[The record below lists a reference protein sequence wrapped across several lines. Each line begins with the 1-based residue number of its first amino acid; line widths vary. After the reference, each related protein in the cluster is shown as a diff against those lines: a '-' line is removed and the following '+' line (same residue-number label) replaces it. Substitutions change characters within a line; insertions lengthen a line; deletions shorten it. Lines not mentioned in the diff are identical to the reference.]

1 MNEQKT
7 RSYVKKLRIVLFV
20 ILGIWAG
27 ITLLGVAVVFEALNT
42 KWVTLTPIPPKEPL
56 RLFKKTDTSQ
66 EMYLELLKVVLTRY
80 GLDSSYKLL
89 INPKARLGRVVSPWI
104 RHARI
109 VQVEP
114 FEPRL
119 REHGRDW
126 PLYAE
131 TMIGLRRLDSLQDC
145 ITDVLRRDVPGDLIE
160 CGAWRGGACIFMR
173 AVLKV
178 FGDADRKVWAAD
190 SFEGIP
196 IPDPTI
202 DAQDAQLWAGR
213 ELAVS
218 VEEAKQNFVNYGLL
232 DEQVRFLKGF
242 FIDTLPGAPIES
254 LSVLRIDCDL
264 YDSVMQSLEY
274 LYSKVSIGGYVII
287 DDYGALPPARRA
299 VEDYR
304 RSNGIT
310 EEIVRI
316 DWTGVYWIKE
326 H

>member
-1 MNEQKT
+1 MNEKKT
-7 RSYVKKLRIVLFV
+7 RPRAKKLKVV
-20 ILGIWAG
+20 IFIAMGVWTV

-42 KWVTLTPIPPKEPL
+42 EWVTLTPISPKESL
-56 RLFKKTDTSQ
+56 RQFKKTDTAQ

-80 GLDSSYKLL
+80 GLDSSYKPL
-89 INPKARLGRVVSPWI
+89 INPKARLGRIVSPWI
-104 RHARI
+104 RDARI

-114 FEPRL
+114 FDPRL

-126 PLYAE
+126 PPNAE

-145 ITDVLRRDVPGDLIE
+145 VTDVIRRDVPGDLIE

-173 AVLKV
+173 AVLKAY
-178 FGDADRKVWAAD
+178 GDTGRKIWAAD

-196 IPDPTI
+196 KPDPTI
-202 DAQDAQLWAGR
+202 DPQDARLWAGG

-218 VEEAKQNFVNYGLL
+218 VEEAKQNFATYGLL

-254 LSVLRIDCDL
+254 LSVLRVDCDL
-264 YDSVMQSLEY
+264 YESVMQSLEY
-274 LYSKVSIGGYVII
+274 LYPKVSVGGYVII
-287 DDYGALPPARRA
+287 DDYGALPPAKRA

-326 H
+326 R